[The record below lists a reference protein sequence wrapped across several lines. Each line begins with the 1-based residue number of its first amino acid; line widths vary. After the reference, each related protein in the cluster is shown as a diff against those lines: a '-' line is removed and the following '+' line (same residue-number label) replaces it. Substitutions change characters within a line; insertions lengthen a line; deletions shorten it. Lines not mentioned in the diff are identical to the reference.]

1 VDKVQDDGTHR
12 LGVAA
17 VIEKYDIIRAETVTS

>member
-1 VDKVQDDGTHR
+1 MARGFGGVKLVGYRGKRISWGHHR

-17 VIEKYDIIRAETVTS
+17 VI